1 MIVGLALICYCR
13 KISFIYFI
21 DEHANNCYM
30 CIILLLLHSYL
41 WSSPRANIEKERLN
55 DDLIELKASNFETT
69 AEFTVTVWSGK
80 RNASQIIK
88 ITNSDKIKAK

>member
-1 MIVGLALICYCR
+1 
-13 KISFIYFI
+13 
-21 DEHANNCYM
+21 M

-80 RNASQIIK
+80 RNASQTIK